1 MRPEL
6 FNENMT
12 THYFDRIKR
21 RMYNRSISTHIK
33 KNIFNII
40 PFILFLFLCIFL
52 YFKYREKKRFLKITK
67 KRQLEEDHIAAFK
80 RERAAEIEREKKI
93 ELEKFYNRFNDE
105 NKDKVDGDDDLDFIV
120 DPLEYNL
127 HQKNNKNKTDILQ
140 KNISDY
146 HILD

>member
-6 FNENMT
+6 FNQNIT

-33 KNIFNII
+33 NNIFNII
-40 PFILFLFLCIFL
+40 PFILFFVFCVFL
-52 YFKYREKKRFLKITK
+52 YFKYREKKKLIKITK
-67 KRQLEEDHIAAFK
+67 KRQLEEDTIVK
-80 RERAAEIEREKKI
+80 RESEIEKQQTI
-93 ELEKFYNRFNDE
+93 ELEKFYNRFNNE
-105 NKDKVDGDDDLDFIV
+105 NKDKVDRDDDLDFIV

-127 HQKNNKNKTDILQ
+127 QQKNTKNKTEILQ

-146 HILD
+146 HIFD